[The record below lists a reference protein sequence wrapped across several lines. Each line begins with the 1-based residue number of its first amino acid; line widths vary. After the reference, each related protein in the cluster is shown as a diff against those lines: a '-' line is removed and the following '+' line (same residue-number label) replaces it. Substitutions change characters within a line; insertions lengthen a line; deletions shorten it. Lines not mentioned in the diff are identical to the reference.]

1 MRKTWAAPSRST
13 STRSSPRASS
23 GTSTASTSSA
33 SSSARSWPRKYSQ
46 EDGNGPGNVQLEHPQ
61 VPQDGGRQL
70 AARDRAGGA
79 EGDDERQAAGQRK
92 ARSEVHAGDPGA
104 RREGPLRR
112 GDQTKIGA

>member
-33 SSSARSWPRKYSQ
+33 SSSARNWPRKYSQ
-46 EDGNGPGNVQLEHPQ
+46 EDGNGPGNVQPQHPQ
-61 VPQDGGRQL
+61 VPQDGGREL

-79 EGDDERQAAGQRK
+79 EGDDGWDLAGQRNARGSRSAGNSK
-92 ARSEVHAGDPGA
+92 AGG
-104 RREGPLRR
+104 EGP
-112 GDQTKIGA
+112 